1 VENLWISCA
10 QIIKNL
16 INQAKEKKL
25 QNKIREKPNKSRTWV
40 DLLGATKENTWLSRG
55 QS

>member
-1 VENLWISCA
+1 VEKLWISCA
-10 QIIKNL
+10 QIVKNL
-16 INQAKEKKL
+16 INQQIKEKEK
-25 QNKIREKPNKSRTWV
+25 NKIREKPNKSRTKV

>member
-1 VENLWISCA
+1 VEKLWITCA

-16 INQAKEKKL
+16 INQALKKIGE
-25 QNKIREKPNKSRTWV
+25 NKIREKPNKTRTKV

>member
-1 VENLWISCA
+1 ML
-10 QIIKNL
+10 KNL
-16 INQAKEKKL
+16 KNQGIKKKVK
-25 QNKIREKPNKSRTWV
+25 NKIREKPNKSRTKV